1 MKKFLKTLPRKHGAW
16 SIFFISIFTG
26 TFCSKNFKL
35 IPFFLLFISALSGFL
50 LRENISMFLKLR
62 KEDERREFILKISVL
77 YSIIILLTFIM
88 LLVFYKYYLL
98 IPISIIAL
106 LITLLSFYFSLNRK
120 ELTVS
125 SEILGIFGLSL
136 LLPAFYYISKG
147 YIDRDGL
154 FLFIFAFLFFTG
166 SVFHVRY
173 LVRNKNIL
181 SERLFI
187 RLKAGRYSLL
197 YHTFFF
203 LIALYL
209 SSKNYLPK
217 YSFIAVLPALL
228 KSYYF
233 VLRKFDKPLSLKRIG
248 FTELFVSIVFALLL
262 FLSFIY

>member
-62 KEDERREFILKISVL
+62 KEDERKGFILKISAFYFFL
-77 YSIIILLTFIM
+77 IFFTFSSLLI
-88 LLVFYKYYLL
+88 FYKYYLL
-98 IPISIIAL
+98 ILISLLAL
-106 LITLLSFYFSLNRK
+106 FITLLSFYFSLNRK

-147 YIDRDGL
+147 YMDRDGL

-181 SERLFI
+181 SEKLSL

-203 LIALYL
+203 LFALYL
-209 SSKNYLPK
+209 SSKNYLPR

-233 VLRKFDKPLSLKRIG
+233 VLRKFDKPLSLRKIG
-248 FTELFVSIVFALLL
+248 FTELFASIVFMIIVIII
-262 FLSFIY
+262 FSF